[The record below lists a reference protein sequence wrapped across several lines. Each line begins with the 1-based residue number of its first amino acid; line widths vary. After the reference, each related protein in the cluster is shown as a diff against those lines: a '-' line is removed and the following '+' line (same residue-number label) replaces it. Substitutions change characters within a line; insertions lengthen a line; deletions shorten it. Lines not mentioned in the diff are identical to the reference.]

1 MGENRIRQ
9 ILEQGGCTV
18 SSRLW
23 SPLPAYVEA
32 MGASGNFDYV
42 EFVAEY
48 APFSQADLENFVRAA
63 ELHHMGSMIK
73 VDFENRG
80 YVAQK
85 AIASGFQAVLFTD
98 HETPRQVEESIRLTL
113 CRCPA
118 DGGRM
123 GFSNR
128 RFVGGDEELAP
139 LERADRVRRVVRC
152 FMIEKAPA
160 VEHIREICALP
171 GVDMVQFGGMDWC
184 MSLGLDPVRD
194 KALRQKAEE
203 EVIRAALEHGVRP
216 RCEIS
221 DPAQAEYYARLGVR
235 DFSLSDD
242 MGALRRFWNREG
254 EALRAFADGL

>member
-80 YVAQK
+80 YE
-85 AIASGFQAVLFTD
+85 IGRAS
-98 HETPRQVEESIRLTL
+98 
-113 CRCPA
+113 CR
-118 DGGRM
+118 
-123 GFSNR
+123 
-128 RFVGGDEELAP
+128 
-139 LERADRVRRVVRC
+139 ERV
-152 FMIEKAPA
+152 
-160 VEHIREICALP
+160 
-171 GVDMVQFGGMDWC
+171 
-184 MSLGLDPVRD
+184 
-194 KALRQKAEE
+194 
-203 EVIRAALEHGVRP
+203 
-216 RCEIS
+216 
-221 DPAQAEYYARLGVR
+221 
-235 DFSLSDD
+235 
-242 MGALRRFWNREG
+242 
-254 EALRAFADGL
+254 